1 MLWESPATVWDANT
15 QGWITAVKIEP
26 GGRPWPN
33 FRRTF
38 LPVKSELIPHRTV
51 GHTSTLPDGS
61 APARRSL
68 IRAALTGTAA
78 LGAGL
83 ALGTPTAAAAT
94 PVRSTRSRPTT
105 PQEAWRELAAG
116 NHRWR
121 TNRQRHPHES
131 PAVRQSLTSGQHPF
145 AVVLGCIDS
154 RVPPELAFDQG
165 LGDLMTVRSGG
176 EVLDEAVLGSV
187 AFGVLELD
195 IPLIMVLG
203 HQSCGA
209 VKAAIQAD
217 ESGEELPAHMQ
228 YLADQISPAIDHSQE
243 GDARVDATV
252 DANVELVRS
261 RLAAEPELA
270 TRVDAGKLAIVG
282 ARYELTSQ
290 LVHRIC

>member
-1 MLWESPATVWDANT
+1 M
-15 QGWITAVKIEP
+15 
-26 GGRPWPN
+26 
-33 FRRTF
+33 
-38 LPVKSELIPHRTV
+38 
-51 GHTSTLPDGS
+51 
-61 APARRSL
+61 
-68 IRAALTGTAA
+68 
-78 LGAGL
+78 
-83 ALGTPTAAAAT
+83 
-94 PVRSTRSRPTT
+94 
-105 PQEAWRELAAG
+105 
-116 NHRWR
+116 
-121 TNRQRHPHES
+121 
-131 PAVRQSLTSGQHPF
+131 
-145 AVVLGCIDS
+145 
-154 RVPPELAFDQG
+154 
-165 LGDLMTVRSGG
+165 
-176 EVLDEAVLGSV
+176 LGSV

-270 TRVDAGKLAIVG
+270 ARVDAGKLAIVG

>member
-1 MLWESPATVWDANT
+1 MPH
-15 QGWITAVKIEP
+15 TA
-26 GGRPWPN
+26 
-33 FRRTF
+33 
-38 LPVKSELIPHRTV
+38 V
-51 GHTSTLPDGS
+51 GHTPTLADGS

-68 IRAALTGTAA
+68 IRAALTGTAV

-94 PVRSTRSRPTT
+94 PVRSMRSRPTT
-105 PQEAWRELAAG
+105 PQEALRELAAG

-121 TNRQRHPHES
+121 TNRQRHPDES

-270 TRVDAGKLAIVG
+270 ARVDAGKLAIVG